1 MSLPQVPDR
10 QEIEAA
16 LAALLEVL
24 ERSTGLVRNGGTVD
38 LHGLDREAAQLCEEV
53 IRLPPDTARAMLPT
67 MDRILAALEGLEREL
82 RQVAGAGSDPEA
94 ERGVRI
100 ARAAAAYRKAE
111 DPA

>member
-1 MSLPQVPDR
+1 MSSPPDR

-24 ERSTGLVRNGGTVD
+24 DRSAELVRNGGMVD
-38 LHGLDREAAQLCEEV
+38 LHGLDREAAQLCQEV

-82 RQVAGAGSDPEA
+82 RRVAVADPEA